1 MASKA
6 KTVVQKLH
14 AVTQVKSCIGRPWW
28 EKRTIKALGFSR
40 LHQTIIHKNIPTVNG
55 ALRSVKHL
63 LEIKPVEIV
72 EEDPTEGQKNGQ
84 EGLFLRQNGHFHL
97 NKFKNFLEN
106 NPDMKEMIYKRKK
119 QAIWE
124 RRRSWLYYDIWN
136 RRSTQEQCTI
146 FRGIRN
152 TVRFK
157 LPLIAYLNCV
167 DVNDQERPAT
177 ITCVLHNYVMDSPH
191 KEQTIAYTQHV
202 CIYLTNLFD
211 KDMEE

>member
-6 KTVVQKLH
+6 KTVVHKLH

-72 EEDPTEGQKNGQ
+72 EEDPTKGQRNGQ

-97 NKFKNFLEN
+97 EKFKEFLEN
-106 NPDMKEMIYKRKK
+106 NPDMKEMIHKRRK

-124 RRRSWLYYDIWN
+124 RRR
-136 RRSTQEQCTI
+136 
-146 FRGIRN
+146 
-152 TVRFK
+152 K
-157 LPLIAYLNCV
+157 
-167 DVNDQERPAT
+167 
-177 ITCVLHNYVMDSPH
+177 
-191 KEQTIAYTQHV
+191 
-202 CIYLTNLFD
+202 
-211 KDMEE
+211 

>member
-1 MASKA
+1 MIRSELKCEATSYIAYLIINEKAANHKTPYAPTAISNMASKA

-72 EEDPTEGQKNGQ
+72 EEDPTEGQRNGQ

-124 RRRSWLYYDIWN
+124 RRKS
-136 RRSTQEQCTI
+136 
-146 FRGIRN
+146 
-152 TVRFK
+152 
-157 LPLIAYLNCV
+157 
-167 DVNDQERPAT
+167 
-177 ITCVLHNYVMDSPH
+177 
-191 KEQTIAYTQHV
+191 
-202 CIYLTNLFD
+202 
-211 KDMEE
+211 

>member
-6 KTVVQKLH
+6 KTVAQKLH

-72 EEDPTEGQKNGQ
+72 EEDPTEGQRNGQ

-97 NKFKNFLEN
+97 NKFKTFLEN
-106 NPDMKEMIYKRKK
+106 NPDMKEMIHKRRK

-124 RRRSWLYYDIWN
+124 RRRKWTRI
-136 RRSTQEQCTI
+136 EGTI
-146 FRGIRN
+146 FSTCDLLSDRLRN
-152 TVRFK
+152 KASFFVVSAILYMWR
-157 LPLIAYLNCV
+157 C
-167 DVNDQERPAT
+167 
-177 ITCVLHNYVMDSPH
+177 H
-191 KEQTIAYTQHV
+191 
-202 CIYLTNLFD
+202 
-211 KDMEE
+211 

>member
-72 EEDPTEGQKNGQ
+72 EEDPTEGQRNGQ

-106 NPDMKEMIYKRKK
+106 NPDMKEMIQKRRK

-124 RRRSWLYYDIWN
+124 RRRSWLYDIWN
-136 RRSTQEQCTI
+136 KRSTLEQCI
-146 FRGIRN
+146 LFRGIRS
-152 TVRFK
+152 TVHFK
-157 LPLIAYLNCV
+157 LPLVAYL
-167 DVNDQERPAT
+167 
-177 ITCVLHNYVMDSPH
+177 Y
-191 KEQTIAYTQHV
+191 Y
-202 CIYLTNLFD
+202 
-211 KDMEE
+211 

>member
-6 KTVVQKLH
+6 KAVVQKLH

-28 EKRTIKALGFSR
+28 EKRTMKALGFSR

-55 ALRSVKHL
+55 ALQSVKHL

-72 EEDPTEGQKNGQ
+72 EEDPTEGQRNGQ

-106 NPDMKEMIYKRKK
+106 NPDMQEMIYKRRK

-124 RRRSWLYYDIWN
+124 RRR
-136 RRSTQEQCTI
+136 
-146 FRGIRN
+146 
-152 TVRFK
+152 K
-157 LPLIAYLNCV
+157 
-167 DVNDQERPAT
+167 
-177 ITCVLHNYVMDSPH
+177 
-191 KEQTIAYTQHV
+191 
-202 CIYLTNLFD
+202 
-211 KDMEE
+211 